1 MLRNSL
7 IATQVAISLV
17 LLAAGAL
24 FIRTLRNLK
33 AVDTGFSAD
42 KVLTVGIAP
51 HRMAGPPQEADLAIR
66 LIERASA
73 IPGVQSASVAV
84 NATLGFSGSGVNG
97 LEIEG
102 YTPKNPDDRRA
113 RANWVGPRYFE
124 TLGIPLLHGREF
136 SMVDTLNS
144 AGVVIVNQTMAR
156 YYFGDESALGRRIRF
171 NKRDYEIVGV
181 VRDAKYRE
189 LRESTP
195 RMLFFAFLQNPAGV
209 SNLEVRTAGAALP
222 LAETVRKVVREVEP
236 NLDAFD
242 VTTLSKRIDQKLTP
256 EYLVA
261 DISGF
266 FSSLTLLLV
275 CIGIYGTLAY
285 AVAGRTNEIGLRMAL
300 GARRTSVVFMIL
312 RDILWT
318 LLAGIAAGVVG
329 ILAVGRLV
337 ASVLFQVTPRDPG
350 TIGFAVLLVTLV
362 ALLAGYI
369 PARRASRLDP
379 VGALRLD

>member
-1 MLRNSL
+1 
-7 IATQVAISLV
+7 
-17 LLAAGAL
+17 
-24 FIRTLRNLK
+24 
-33 AVDTGFSAD
+33 
-42 KVLTVGIAP
+42 
-51 HRMAGPPQEADLAIR
+51 
-66 LIERASA
+66 
-73 IPGVQSASVAV
+73 
-84 NATLGFSGSGVNG
+84 
-97 LEIEG
+97 
-102 YTPKNPDDRRA
+102 
-113 RANWVGPRYFE
+113 
-124 TLGIPLLHGREF
+124 
-136 SMVDTLNS
+136 
-144 AGVVIVNQTMAR
+144 
-156 YYFGDESALGRRIRF
+156 
-171 NKRDYEIVGV
+171 
-181 VRDAKYRE
+181 
-189 LRESTP
+189 
-195 RMLFFAFLQNPAGV
+195 MLFFAFLQNPAGV